1 MSGTPKFSLKR
12 KNLGIW
18 MLPVLLLAM
27 LWACSGE
34 EADGSTDDPEFC
46 KCIKVT
52 DKLNK
57 FSADLLERQANAF
70 DAKKMK
76 KLRNDRDKACKRYYQ
91 MSGDEMKKRQKG
103 CKK

>member
-1 MSGTPKFSLKR
+1 MPASFKFSPIR
-12 KNLGIW
+12 KNAGKWI
-18 MLPVLLLAM
+18 LPVLLLGL

-34 EADGSTDDPEFC
+34 DDGSVDDPQFC

-57 FSADLLERQANAF
+57 FSSELLQRQPTAE

-76 KLRNDRDKACKRYYQ
+76 KLKDARKKECKRYFQ
-91 MSGDEMKKRQKG
+91 MSGEEMKKRQAG
-103 CKK
+103 CK